1 MPDSR
6 DWLPAALWVVGAIT
20 LLRIAALWFN
30 RTDLYVDESQYWL
43 WGRNLDFGY
52 YSKPPLIGWVIR
64 AVTELAGSDAP
75 FWVRLPGSIFHAAT
89 ALILGALAARIAGA
103 RVAFWVAAAY
113 VTLPFVALGSLLIST
128 DTIMAPFYAAALLFY
143 FRAAEDRGAGQ
154 AALAGLC
161 IGLALLAKYA
171 ALYFLLGAA
180 LAPLF
185 APRARLSLR
194 QWGALLLVFALT
206 ISPNIIW
213 NLTHD
218 LTTVEH
224 TMDNVG
230 WVRGGAAF
238 TGLNPSGLVEF
249 FFAQFAVFGP
259 ILFGALLW
267 GWVRGGVPKR
277 RALTAFSLPVLL
289 IVCAQALLSRAYA
302 NWAVATYFA
311 GLLIAVPLLLSGP
324 RWLRW
329 ASFAVNGAL
338 SILLPVLTI
347 VAPWPMT
354 KGEPLLA
361 RYLGQSSLSH
371 AIIAEAKDAGVT
383 TVAATDRGIL
393 ADLFYTGRDSDLSFL
408 VPQSGGRPASY
419 YEQMYPLPA
428 GADPVLYVGETAP
441 SCGDATATP
450 RVTFDTAGGAF
461 AKQVITA
468 YLIPGDCLN
477 AAR

>member
-89 ALILGALAARIAGA
+89 ALILGALAAQIAGA

-161 IGLALLAKYA
+161 IGLAFLAKYA
-171 ALYFLLGAA
+171 AVYFLLGAA
-180 LAPLF
+180 FAAIF
-185 APRARLSLR
+185 APEARLSAR
-194 QWGALLLVFALT
+194 QWGALLLVFAQT

-238 TGLNPSGLVEF
+238 GGLNPSGLVEF

-259 ILFGALLW
+259 VLFGALLW
-267 GWVRGGVPKR
+267 GWVRGGVPERK
-277 RALTAFSLPVLL
+277 ALTAFSLPVLL

-302 NWAVATYFA
+302 NWAAATYFA
-311 GLLIAVPLLLSGP
+311 GLLIAVPLLLAGP
-324 RWLRW
+324 RWLKW

-338 SILLPVLTI
+338 SIVLPALTI
-347 VAPWPMT
+347 IAPWPMA
-354 KGEPLLA
+354 KDGPLLA
-361 RYLGQSSLSH
+361 RYLGQSALSH
-371 AIIAEAKDAGVT
+371 AIIAAAKDAGVR

-393 ADLFYTGRDSDLSFL
+393 ADLFYTGRDSGLSFV

-419 YEQMYPLPA
+419 YEQMYPLAA

-441 SCGDATATP
+441 SCGDAIATP
-450 RVTFDTAGGAF
+450 RVTFDTTGGAF
-461 AKQVITA
+461 AKQVIAA